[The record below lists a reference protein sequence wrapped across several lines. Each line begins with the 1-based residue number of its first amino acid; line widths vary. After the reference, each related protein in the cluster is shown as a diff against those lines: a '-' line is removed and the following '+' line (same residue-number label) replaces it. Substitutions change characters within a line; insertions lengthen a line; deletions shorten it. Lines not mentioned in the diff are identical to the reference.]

1 MTEEAKDTNKSIST
15 LTEEAK
21 GQVYTNKYIP
31 ATSTTTSNVTSSSL
45 DSLLEREKQ
54 NNKADS
60 WNKLDKT
67 VKTQALHSFAET
79 YGKEN
84 ALSAKDIKS
93 LKMFFSDCLKTNKM
107 NKTKDVKYDKEAR
120 TILSIPALSYN
131 AATHNFTLKNTDTK
145 RVSTLKSL
153 TPKRVAIEDKIE

>member
-1 MTEEAKDTNKSIST
+1 MTEEAK
-15 LTEEAK
+15 E
-21 GQVYTNKYIP
+21 QVYTNKYIP
-31 ATSTTTSNVTSSSL
+31 ATSTITSNVTSSSL

-79 YGKEN
+79 YGKEKS
-84 ALSAKDIKS
+84 LSAKDIKT
-93 LKMFFSDCLKTNKM
+93 LKLFFSDCLKTNNL
-107 NKTKDVKYDKEAR
+107 NKTKDVKSDKDAR
-120 TILSIPALSYN
+120 TVLSIPALAYN
-131 AATHNFTLKNTDTK
+131 TLSHNFTLKNADAK

-153 TPKRVAIEDKIE
+153 TPKRASVEDKIETEE

>member
-1 MTEEAKDTNKSIST
+1 MPTEAASET
-15 LTEEAK
+15 
-21 GQVYTNKYIP
+21 QYTNKYIP
-31 ATSTTTSNVTSSSL
+31 ATSTMSSNVTSSGL

-79 YGKEN
+79 YGKDN
-84 ALSAKDIKS
+84 ALSAKDVKS
-93 LKMFFSDCLKTNKM
+93 LKMFFSDCLKTNKL
-107 NKTKDVKYDKEAR
+107 NKTKDVKYDKDAR
-120 TILSIPALSYN
+120 TVVSVPALAYN
-131 AATHNFTLKNTDTK
+131 TTSHNYTLKNTDAK

-153 TPKRVAIEDKIE
+153 TPKRADKIETEEPI

>member
-1 MTEEAKDTNKSIST
+1 MTEEAK
-15 LTEEAK
+15 E
-21 GQVYTNKYIP
+21 QVYTNKYIP
-31 ATSTTTSNVTSSSL
+31 ATSTITSNVTSSSL

-79 YGKEN
+79 YGKEKS
-84 ALSAKDIKS
+84 LSAKDNKT
-93 LKMFFSDCLKTNKM
+93 LKLFFSDCLKTNKL
-107 NKTKDVKYDKEAR
+107 NKTKDVKYDKDAR
-120 TILSIPALSYN
+120 TVLSIPALAYN
-131 AATHNFTLKNTDTK
+131 TISHNFTLKNADAK

-153 TPKRVAIEDKIE
+153 TPKRASVEDKIETEE